1 MRDELL
7 GHVVG
12 VADQVGLEVP
22 VEVLGHAG
30 IVLPGRSMVLVSPA
44 LVEFTI
50 LVHPGE
56 VVCRDELGGRAR
68 VQVRAELVLDLDR
81 QLGHL
86 AQFVGQELHRLD
98 SLKRQLVVLLILQLD
113 DLLRR
118 ASSAGAGASAA
129 SSCEG
134 VPALIFSRG
143 QAGAVAETLAAL
155 PARRLPSAL

>member
-1 MRDELL
+1 MPDELL

-12 VADQVGLEVP
+12 VADQVRLEVP

-30 IVLPGRSMVLVSPA
+30 IVLPSRSMVLVSPA

-56 VVCRDELGGRAR
+56 VVSRDELGGRAR

-86 AQFVGQELHRLD
+86 AQLVGQEPHRLD
-98 SLKRQLVVLLILQLD
+98 SLKVQLVVLLILQLD

-118 ASSAGAGASAA
+118 ASFAGARASAT

-134 VPALIFSRG
+134 VLALIFAWG
-143 QAGAVAETLAAL
+143 HACTVAETLAPL

>member
-1 MRDELL
+1 MPDELL

-56 VVCRDELGGRAR
+56 VVCRDELGGRAW

-86 AQFVGQELHRLD
+86 AQLVGQELHRLD

-118 ASSAGAGASAA
+118 ASLAGAGASAT

-134 VPALIFSRG
+134 VLALIFSRG